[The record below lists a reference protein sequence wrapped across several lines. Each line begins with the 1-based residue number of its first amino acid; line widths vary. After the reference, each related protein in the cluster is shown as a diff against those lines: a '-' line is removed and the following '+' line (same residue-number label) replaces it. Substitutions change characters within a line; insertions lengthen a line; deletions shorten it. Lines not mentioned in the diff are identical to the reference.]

1 MDITASGDINERDGK
16 LMEGSIQRIEESK
29 EESAS
34 KKSNKNQPGITS
46 LNNLQIDTS

>member
-16 LMEGSIQRIEESK
+16 LMEGSIQRIKESK